1 MSEAF
6 DITQNR
12 NPNAFTDTLEAAKK
26 GDVIV
31 YHRGEF
37 ASGIHKTPALRAAG
51 RKAVSLVQ
59 RRSGKRSFEYL
70 AQVIRGGN

>member
-6 DITQNR
+6 DITKNR
-12 NPNAFTDTLEAAKK
+12 NPNAFTDTLDAATQ

-37 ASGIHKTPALRAAG
+37 ASGVHKTPAMRAAG

-59 RRSGKRSFEYL
+59 RRLGRRSFEYQ